1 MQNDLESSSLR
12 NCRVQNVSTDVI
24 PETELM
30 LQKETQV
37 KRADRKVYLHLYLV
51 WHIHIYI
58 YTDCRHRDKYK
69 CGGEQKK
76 KGRQTKRLIAS

>member
-51 WHIHIYI
+51 WHIRIYI
-58 YTDCRHRDKYK
+58 QIADTETSASVEGNRR
-69 CGGEQKK
+69 
-76 KGRQTKRLIAS
+76 KR